1 MHHDTRMSGAR
12 TLALQTGAAAEV
24 SSLLANNPISPALS
38 RNRLCRPAN
47 DIDSEIMSEEMA
59 CPPEWF
65 RWAIFAGWLVS
76 SLLLGAIG
84 GAFPPSGASM

>member
-38 RNRLCRPAN
+38 RNRLCRPVD

-59 CPPEWF
+59 RPPEWF
-65 RWAIFAGWLVS
+65 RWAIFAGWLIS
-76 SLLLGAIG
+76 RLLLGAIG
-84 GAFPPSGASM
+84 GAFPLSGASL